1 MPAPK
6 PNSLKNRHDTKAEKA
21 QSQAAED
28 AMTPVTQL
36 TLQPPKLLNRHK
48 HATATWKELIG
59 LYQETEGQ
67 IVTAFDAWL
76 LAKYCLLE
84 EEVIWLEALRDA
96 VLADYKKV
104 SKQLDKM
111 KPKADDYKVYGSL
124 LEQKVALLTRYQGFD
139 ARLDGKRKFLVDM
152 AQQLYLTPRSRAGA
166 VPKEKEKPKA
176 KNDMDALLD
185 GED

>member
-1 MPAPK
+1 MPARK
-6 PNSLKNRHDTKAEKA
+6 PSVLKSRHDTNEEKA
-21 QSQAAED
+21 AERAAEELLK
-28 AMTPVTQL
+28 PVTQL
-36 TLQPPKLLNRHK
+36 TLQPPKLLSGHK

-84 EEVIWLEALRDA
+84 EEAIALEGLRDA
-96 VLADYKKV
+96 VLADYETV
-104 SKQLDKM
+104 SKQLSKM
-111 KPKADDYKVYGSL
+111 KPKADNYKEYGNL

-152 AQQLYLTPRSRAGA
+152 AQQLYLTPRSRAGVA
-166 VPKEKEKPKA
+166 PAAKEKKPA
-176 KNDMDALLD
+176 KSSMDALLD
-185 GED
+185 D